1 MSKVSNIY
9 LELCSIAIRESQ
21 NSSVEGVSFFSLHQS
36 DLFDNDREI
45 LENFTKA
52 GSHIVWIL
60 KAGGAG
66 TATLFT
72 GTEYSASAM
81 KIQSEQ
87 SLFYLISCDGR
98 NSGMVTRLSSREE
111 AIRAV
116 KEKPFVHFDPKNKA
130 PDIYRELLK
139 LDESISLPYELRK
152 LNLNE
157 GDKSIVKMQLFG
169 AKDLKLSILKNIRDR
184 QMGSKGGDWHQ
195 PEEHIFKC
203 HQELILELLRT
214 GRTTLCFLIET
225 GGGGICTYKKIT
237 EREFDKAANVAPIM
251 TKGSVLSSSELLL

>member
-21 NSSVEGVSFFSLHQS
+21 NSSVEGVSFFSLHQN
-36 DLFDNDREI
+36 DLFHNDREI

-52 GSHIVWIL
+52 GSSIIWIL

-72 GTEYSASAM
+72 GTEYSVSAM
-81 KIQSEQ
+81 NLQSEQ

-98 NSGMVTRLSSREE
+98 NSGMVTRLSCREE
-111 AIRAV
+111 AMRAV
-116 KEKPFVHFDPKNKA
+116 KEKSFIHFDPKNKA
-130 PDIYRELLK
+130 HDIYRELLK

-157 GDKSIVKMQLFG
+157 GDKSMVKMQLFG
-169 AKDLKLSILKNIRDR
+169 AKDLKLSILKNRLDR
-184 QMGSKGGDWHQ
+184 KIGSKGGDWHQ
-195 PEEHIFKC
+195 PEEHTFKC
-203 HQELILELLRT
+203 HQALVLELLRT
-214 GRTTLCFLIET
+214 DRTTSCFLVET
-225 GGGGICTYKKIT
+225 GASGICTYKKIAD
-237 EREFDKAANVAPIM
+237 REFDKAANVASIM

>member
-169 AKDLKLSILKNIRDR
+169 AKDLKLSILKNRRDR
-184 QMGSKGGDWHQ
+184 QMDSKGGDWHQ
-195 PEEHIFKC
+195 PEEHTFKC

-237 EREFDKAANVAPIM
+237 EREFDKAANVASIKA
-251 TKGSVLSSSELLL
+251 KGMGLSSSELTL